1 VEFDWVEWLGY
12 LASLAVLISLT
23 MSSII
28 KLRWINLLGC
38 LLFALFGY
46 LIASPPVYL
55 SNLGIAC
62 INIYFLYQI
71 YSTREEFKIINAATD
86 SEYYRH
92 FLNVNRKEISK
103 QISMDELDKEHTA
116 LYMLRDNNIAGIL
129 VGEEDGKGVLDI
141 KLDYVIPRYRDY
153 KLGQY
158 YFHDH
163 PEFFRERGI
172 TRLRTS
178 ADDETHCNYLEKI
191 GFEKESADSNIYT
204 KSI

>member
-12 LASLAVLISLT
+12 LASIVVLISLT
-23 MSSII
+23 MSSIL

-38 LLFALFGY
+38 LLFAYFGY
-46 LIASPPVYL
+46 RVSSPPVL
-55 SNLGIAC
+55 FANLGIAA
-62 INIYFLYQI
+62 INIYFLYKI
-71 YSTREEFKIINAATD
+71 YSTKEEFKIINASTD

-92 FLNVNRKEISK
+92 FLDVNSKDISK
-103 QISMDELDKEHTA
+103 QIGINELKKEHTA
-116 LYMLRDNNIAGIL
+116 LYMLRDNNIAGVL
-129 VGEEDGKGVLDI
+129 VGEEDDEGALDI

-163 PEFFRERGI
+163 PEFFKERGI
-172 TRLRTS
+172 TTLKTT
-178 ADDETHCNYLEKI
+178 ATDETHRKYLEKV
-191 GFEKESADSNIYT
+191 GFEQQRDDSNVYT